1 MYVST
6 TGTLVGSSRRRRR
19 SHSVHFKAEAVG
31 ACQQPGISVA
41 AVALARGVNA
51 SLLHRWLRE
60 AERSGRPIAIRA
72 TAPTALMNDEGFLP
86 VTLPSNPA
94 AGMIR
99 IKVRRRGG
107 TVIIEWPAAAAHECA
122 LLLREIMR

>member
-1 MYVST
+1 VYVST
-6 TGTLVGSSRRRRR
+6 TGTLVESSRRRRR
-19 SHSVHFKAEAVG
+19 SHSDHFKAEAVG

-60 AERSGRPIAIRA
+60 AERGGRPIAIRP
-72 TAPTALMNDEGFLP
+72 TAPTALMNDEGFVP
-86 VTLPSNPA
+86 VTPPSNPA
-94 AGMIR
+94 DGMIR

-107 TVIIEWPAAAAHECA
+107 TVIIEWPASAAHECA